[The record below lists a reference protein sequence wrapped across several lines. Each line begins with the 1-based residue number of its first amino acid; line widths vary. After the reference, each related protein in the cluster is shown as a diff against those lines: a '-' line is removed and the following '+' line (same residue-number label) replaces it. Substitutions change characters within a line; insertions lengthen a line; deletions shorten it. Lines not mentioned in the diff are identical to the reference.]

1 MGSLLRNIRQKL
13 LAGGRLRQ
21 YIPYAIGEIVLVVI
35 GILIALQINN
45 LNEDRNRRQ
54 QEADIYRAIRQ
65 QVIEDRRELEGV
77 IGFNKYLTQTHER
90 ANAIIS
96 ARDTSK
102 TDSLAVM
109 AMLLSQYS
117 DFHRDARIYGNLAV
131 TGQLGLL
138 ENPEIPRALQRLE
151 MTYTLVNKL
160 EDLHWDV
167 IINELS
173 PELRSVVNYNT
184 LKAARPERLFGLE
197 LQNIVVESIYLTKI
211 KDSIY
216 RKALSEIDSLEGI
229 IDRQLAD

>member
-13 LAGGRLRQ
+13 LASGRLRQ
-21 YIPYAIGEIVLVVI
+21 YIPYALGEIVLVVI
-35 GILIALQINN
+35 GILIALEINN
-45 LNEDRNRRQ
+45 LNEDRVRRH
-54 QEADIYRAIRQ
+54 QEADVYRSIRQ
-65 QVIEDRRELEGV
+65 QVTEDRRELEGV
-77 IGFNKYLTQTHER
+77 LGFNSYLTRTHER
-90 ANAIIS
+90 ANEIIS
-96 ARDTSK
+96 SRDTSK
-102 TDSLAVM
+102 SDSLAVM

-131 TGQLGLL
+131 SGQLGLV
-138 ENPEIPRALQRLE
+138 ENPEIPRALQNLE

-173 PELRSVVNYNT
+173 PELRSVVDYNT
-184 LKAARPERLFGLE
+184 LRAAKPDRLFGLE

-216 RKALSEIDSLEGI
+216 RRALSEIESLQGL

>member
-1 MGSLLRNIRQKL
+1 MGSLFRNIRREL
-13 LAGGRLRQ
+13 LASKRLRQ
-21 YIPYAIGEIVLVVI
+21 YFPYALGEIVLVVI
-35 GILIALQINN
+35 GILIALKINN
-45 LNEDRNRRQ
+45 LNEGNVRRQ
-54 QEADIYRAIRQ
+54 QEADVYHAIRQ
-65 QVIEDRRELEGV
+65 QVTEDRQELEGV
-77 IGFNKYLTQTHER
+77 LAFNRYLTRTHER

-96 ARDTSK
+96 ARDTSL
-102 TDSLAVM
+102 TDSLSVM

-117 DFHRDARIYGNLAV
+117 DFHRDARIYGNLAMS
-131 TGQLGLL
+131 GQLGLL
-138 ENPEIPRALQRLE
+138 KNQEIPRALQRLE

-167 IINELS
+167 IITELS

-216 RKALSEIDSLEGI
+216 RKALFEIESLQRL
-229 IDRQLAD
+229 IDRQLGD

>member
-35 GILIALQINN
+35 GILIALEINN
-45 LNEDRNRRQ
+45 LNEDRNRRH

-65 QVIEDRRELEGV
+65 QVTEDRRELEGV
-77 IGFNKYLTQTHER
+77 VGFNRYLTRAHER

>member
-1 MGSLLRNIRQKL
+1 MGTLLRNIRRRL
-13 LAGGRLRQ
+13 LANGRLRQ
-21 YIPYAIGEIVLVVI
+21 YIPYAVGEIVLVVI
-35 GILIALQINN
+35 GILIALKINN
-45 LNEDRNRRQ
+45 LNEDRGRRH
-54 QEADIYRAIRQ
+54 QEADIYQAIRQ
-65 QVIEDRRELEGV
+65 QVTEDQRELEGV
-77 IGFNKYLTQTHER
+77 IGFNRYLIHAHER

-96 ARDTSK
+96 ERDTSK

-117 DFHRDARIYGNLAV
+117 DFQRDARIYGNLAV
-131 TGQLGLL
+131 SGQLGLL
-138 ENPEIPRALQRLE
+138 ENPEIPKALQRLE
-151 MTYTLVNKL
+151 MTYMLVNKL

-211 KDSIY
+211 KDSVY
-216 RKALSEIDSLEGI
+216 RKALAEIASLQDI
-229 IDRQLAD
+229 LDRQLAD

>member
-1 MGSLLRNIRQKL
+1 MGLLRKIRQTL
-13 LAGGRLRQ
+13 LASGRLRQ
-21 YIPYAIGEIVLVVI
+21 YLPYALGEIVLVVI

-45 LNEDRNRRQ
+45 LNENRIRRH
-54 QEADIYRAIRQ
+54 QEADVYHSIRQ
-65 QVIEDRRELEGV
+65 QVTEDRRELEGV
-77 IGFNKYLTQTHER
+77 TAFNRYLSRAHER

-96 ARDTSK
+96 ARDTSL
-102 TDSLAVM
+102 TDSLAIM

-117 DFHRDARIYGNLAV
+117 DFHRDARIYTNLAV
-131 TGQLGLL
+131 SGQLGLL
-138 ENPEIPRALQRLE
+138 ENPEIPRVLQGLE

-160 EDLHWDV
+160 EDLHWDI

-184 LKAARPERLFGLE
+184 LKAARPERLFSLE

-211 KDSIY
+211 KDSVY
-216 RKALSEIDSLEGI
+216 RKALAEIESLQQL

>member
-1 MGSLLRNIRQKL
+1 MGSLLRNIRRKL
-13 LAGGRLRQ
+13 LASRRLRQ
-21 YIPYAIGEIVLVVI
+21 YIPYALGEIVLVVI
-35 GILIALQINN
+35 GILIALEINN
-45 LNEDRNRRQ
+45 LNEGRSRRH
-54 QEADIYRAIRQ
+54 QEADIYRTIRQ
-65 QVIEDRRELEGV
+65 QVTEDQLELEGV
-77 IGFNKYLTQTHER
+77 MGFNRYLTHAHER

-109 AMLLSQYS
+109 AMMLSQYS

-131 TGQLGLL
+131 SGQLGLL

-184 LKAARPERLFGLE
+184 LEAARPERLFGLE

-216 RKALSEIDSLEGI
+216 RKALSEIASLQGI

>member
-1 MGSLLRNIRQKL
+1 MGSLLRNIRQRL
-13 LAGGRLRQ
+13 LASGRLRQ
-21 YIPYAIGEIVLVVI
+21 YLPYALGEIVLVVI
-35 GILIALQINN
+35 GILIALEINN
-45 LNEDRNRRQ
+45 LNEDRIRRH
-54 QEADIYRAIRQ
+54 QEADVYQSIRQ
-65 QVIEDRRELEGV
+65 QVTEDQRELEGV
-77 IGFNKYLTQTHER
+77 LSFNRYLTRTHEQ

-131 TGQLGLL
+131 SGQLGLL
-138 ENPEIPRALQRLE
+138 QNPEIPRALQNLE
-151 MTYTLVNKL
+151 LTYTLVNKL
-160 EDLHWDV
+160 EDLHWDI

-184 LKAARPERLFGLE
+184 LRAAKPERLFGLE

-216 RKALSEIDSLEGI
+216 RRAIAEIESLQGL

>member
-13 LAGGRLRQ
+13 LASGRLRQ
-21 YIPYAIGEIVLVVI
+21 YIPYALGEIVLVVI
-35 GILIALQINN
+35 GILIALEINN
-45 LNEDRNRRQ
+45 LNEDRVRRH
-54 QEADIYRAIRQ
+54 QEADVYRSIRQ
-65 QVIEDRRELEGV
+65 QVTEDRRELEGV
-77 IGFNKYLTQTHER
+77 LGFNSYLTRTHER
-90 ANAIIS
+90 ANEIIS

-131 TGQLGLL
+131 SGQLGLV
-138 ENPEIPRALQRLE
+138 ENPEIPRALQNLE

-173 PELRSVVNYNT
+173 PELRSVVDYNT
-184 LKAARPERLFGLE
+184 LRAAKPDRLFGLE

-216 RKALSEIDSLEGI
+216 RRALSEIESLQGL

>member
-1 MGSLLRNIRQKL
+1 MGSLLRNIRRNL
-13 LAGGRLRQ
+13 LANLRLRH
-21 YIPYAIGEIVLVVI
+21 YIPYALGEIVLVVI
-35 GILIALQINN
+35 GILIALKINN
-45 LNEDRNRRQ
+45 LNEAQTRRQ
-54 QEADIYRAIRQ
+54 QEADVYRSIRQ
-65 QVIEDRRELEGV
+65 QVSEDRRELEGV
-77 IGFNKYLTQTHER
+77 AAFNRYLTRTHER

-131 TGQLGLL
+131 SGQLGLL
-138 ENPEIPRALQRLE
+138 QNQEIPRGLQQLE
-151 MTYTLVNKL
+151 MTYTLINKL
-160 EDLHWDV
+160 EDLHWDI

-173 PELRSVVNYNT
+173 PELRSVVDYNT
-184 LKAARPERLFGLE
+184 LKAARPRRLFALE

-216 RKALSEIDSLEGI
+216 RKALSEIESLQGL